1 MCVKFDIPDSTQSPD
16 GGISNF
22 QISGLSTVKVNC
34 HNSRTRDDTDMK
46 LRPVT
51 KRNKRN
57 KTTSKKFD
65 NDDISTNCDVIAIFS
80 DLRPIWCNL
89 EAGFQMHSL

>member
-1 MCVKFDIPDSTQSPD
+1 
-16 GGISNF
+16 
-22 QISGLSTVKVNC
+22 
-34 HNSRTRDDTDMK
+34 MK
-46 LRPVT
+46 LGPVT

-57 KTTSKKFD
+57 KTRSKEFD